1 MKTWQERR
9 KEAADEYL
17 SELANTERHVSE
29 VGLNNADIDFCHGFD
44 AGRAD
49 ALREV
54 VAILKDCGHWGD
66 VDALEKSL
74 LKDLAEQEK
83 EGS

>member
-1 MKTWQERR
+1 MKTWKERR
-9 KEAADEYL
+9 DDASAKYSKDRWSFSRDDTDYY
-17 SELANTERHVSE
+17 ELISSDAFEDGWN
-29 VGLNNADIDFCHGFD
+29 
-44 AGRAD
+44 AGRTD

-54 VAILKDCGHWGD
+54 VTKLKDCGHWGD